1 MLLYQLMQNQQSH
14 SLSLLLFLIITFFF
28 VIISFSL
35 IVLFTYFEI
44 TLWMVTYWTYLR
56 CLCSYHN
63 MSTVTA
69 FPYLNFTLFKHLCS
83 FNILKKCTIS
93 LFVVLLNLFII
104 NKLSLPITIKK
115 LFISYIL
122 VNDSTIETPVSFA
135 VEQLKTSDVCKKKQ

>member
-1 MLLYQLMQNQQSH
+1 MLLYQPMQNQQSH

-93 LFVVLLNLFII
+93 LFVVLLNLFIV
-104 NKLSLPITIKK
+104 
-115 LFISYIL
+115 Y
-122 VNDSTIETPVSFA
+122 SFTFSIFWTNTFKYNIII
-135 VEQLKTSDVCKKKQ
+135 VMVMIF